1 MCQNLLCGQCSSPPH
16 TRSPCP
22 TRSHHRMPLDAL
34 RPTSPRTLPPHHG
47 LALSLS
53 RPDSSPSF
61 CTTMVNAGLAEPAHI
76 NARRRTLTHHHEH
89 PPSGM
94 ATSARHSCPLRQKGL
109 GPISVVWVEHAQD
122 EALRERARRG
132 PHCGLARAA
141 WRGRASRLRLCAGRS
156 DPRQQSRR
164 SQRLRLPM
172 REALPPCTPCCRGA
186 SRARLSALSP
196 SQSAGSS
203 SGACAPRA

>member
-1 MCQNLLCGQCSSPPH
+1 MCQFVRMGSSPRH
-16 TRSPCP
+16 TRSPYTLMP
-22 TRSHHRMPLDAL
+22 SHALDTL
-34 RPTSPRTLPPHHG
+34 RPTWPRTLPPHHG

-53 RPDSSPSF
+53 RADSSPSF

-122 EALRERARRG
+122 EAL
-132 PHCGLARAA
+132 
-141 WRGRASRLRLCAGRS
+141 
-156 DPRQQSRR
+156 
-164 SQRLRLPM
+164 
-172 REALPPCTPCCRGA
+172 
-186 SRARLSALSP
+186 
-196 SQSAGSS
+196 
-203 SGACAPRA
+203 